1 MLWSVKSRRTLSLRG
16 RLTVWYVLVLVVV
29 LSGFGIAVLLA
40 QRRVALQRVDR
51 DLAAT
56 HAQLAGML
64 REELREQDP
73 PGEAAEH
80 SLHVI
85 ASGGYAVAVVGEDRV
100 PLASTVDRAI
110 LDALLARQPTP
121 AGFTTM
127 QTGSGAWRV
136 NTVHE
141 KVEGRPLLLVVASSL
156 KDLERDQRNA
166 RDAML
171 LGIPAALL
179 LAGAG
184 GLWLASVGLRPI
196 TAMADRASGI
206 AATGIDDLGP
216 PLRDDEL
223 GRLTDAFNGLVARL
237 RAALQTQ
244 RQFMADASHEL
255 RSPVSVI
262 RAAADVTLSR
272 EHRDEAE
279 YREALTITATQSRRL
294 TSLVDDMLMLARADA
309 GGYPL
314 RLVDLR
320 LGEVIDESCRAFSVL
335 AADRRI
341 TLRSLTDGDV
351 SVIGD
356 QELLRRLMANLL
368 QNALHHTPPGG
379 IVTVAVASAATD
391 VRVRVT
397 DNGAGI
403 ADEDQV
409 RIFDRFVQLDPSRRS
424 SGAGLGL
431 TIARWIAEAHGGSLA
446 IEASGP
452 QGSTFCLCLNIS
464 DRGA

>member
-1 MLWSVKSRRTLSLRG
+1 LLWSAKSRRTLSLRG

-29 LSGFGIAVLLA
+29 LTGFGIAVLLA
-40 QRRVALQRVDR
+40 QRRVGLQRLDR

-64 REELREQDP
+64 HEELSEQDP
-73 PGEAAEH
+73 PREAAEN

-85 ASGGYAVAVVGEDRV
+85 ASGGYAVAILGADGVA
-100 PLASTVDRAI
+100 LASNVDRAI
-110 LDALLARQPTP
+110 LDGLLARHPP
-121 AGFTTM
+121 AASFATM
-127 QTGSGAWRV
+127 PTGSGAWRV
-136 NTVHE
+136 HTVHE
-141 KVEGRPLLLVVASSL
+141 EVEGRPLLLVVASPL

-166 RDAML
+166 RDAIL
-171 LGIPAALL
+171 LGIPVALF

-196 TAMADRASGI
+196 TAMANRASGI

-216 PLRDDEL
+216 PQRDDEL

-255 RSPVSVI
+255 RSPLSVI

-272 EHRDEAE
+272 EHREEAE
-279 YREALTITATQSRRL
+279 YREALTMTATQSRRL

-320 LGEVIDESCRAFSVL
+320 LRDVIVESCHAFSVL

-356 QELLRRLMANLL
+356 EELLRRLMANLL

-379 IVTVAVASAATD
+379 VVTVAVDAAATD
-391 VRVRVT
+391 VRIRVT

-403 ADEDQV
+403 ADEDRV
-409 RIFDRFVQLDPSRRS
+409 RIFDRFVQLDPSRRAF
-424 SGAGLGL
+424 GAGLGL

-446 IEASGP
+446 IESSGP
-452 QGSTFCLCLNIS
+452 QGSTFCLRLNIS

>member
-1 MLWSVKSRRTLSLRG
+1 
-16 RLTVWYVLVLVVV
+16 VVV
-29 LSGFGIAVLLA
+29 LLGFGIAVLLA
-40 QRRVALQRVDR
+40 QRRVGLQRLDR

-73 PGEAAEH
+73 PREAAENA
-80 SLHVI
+80 LQVI
-85 ASGGYAVAVVGEDRV
+85 ASGGYAVAIVGEDGA
-100 PLASTVDRAI
+100 PLASNVDRAI
-110 LDALLARQPTP
+110 LDALRMGQPTA
-121 AGFTTM
+121 AGFATM

-136 NTVHE
+136 RTVHE
-141 KVEGRPLLLVVASSL
+141 EVESRPLLLVVASPL

-166 RDAML
+166 RDAIL

-184 GLWLASVGLRPI
+184 GPVAGIGRAPADHGDGRSCLGHRGHRHRRSGAAAARRRAWTTDRGVS
-196 TAMADRASGI
+196 TAWSRACAPHCRRSG
-206 AATGIDDLGP
+206 
-216 PLRDDEL
+216 
-223 GRLTDAFNGLVARL
+223 
-237 RAALQTQ
+237 
-244 RQFMADASHEL
+244 QFMADASHEL

-272 EHRDEAE
+272 EHRDEVE
-279 YREALTITATQSRRL
+279 YREALTMAATQSRRL

-320 LGEVIDESCRAFSVL
+320 LRDVIDESCHAFSVL

-341 TLRSLTDGDV
+341 TLRSLADGDV

-356 QELLRRLMANLL
+356 EELLRRLMANLL

-379 IVTVAVASAATD
+379 VVTVAVDAAATD
-391 VRVRVT
+391 VRIRV
-397 DNGAGI
+397 
-403 ADEDQV
+403 
-409 RIFDRFVQLDPSRRS
+409 
-424 SGAGLGL
+424 
-431 TIARWIAEAHGGSLA
+431 
-446 IEASGP
+446 
-452 QGSTFCLCLNIS
+452 
-464 DRGA
+464 

>member
-1 MLWSVKSRRTLSLRG
+1 MIRSAKRRTTLSLRG
-16 RLTVWYVLVLVVV
+16 RLTAWYVLVLVVV
-29 LSGFGIAVLLA
+29 LTGFGIAVLLA
-40 QRRVALQRVDR
+40 QRRVGMQRLDR

-73 PGEAAEH
+73 PREAAENA
-80 SLHVI
+80 LHVI
-85 ASGGYAVAVVGEDRV
+85 ASGGYAVAIVGEDGA
-100 PLASTVDRAI
+100 PLASNVDSAI
-110 LDALLARQPTP
+110 LGTLLTRHPP
-121 AGFTTM
+121 VAGFATM
-127 QTGSGAWRV
+127 QTSSGAWRV
-136 NTVHE
+136 HTVPE
-141 KVEGRPLLLVVASSL
+141 GVEGRPLLLVVASPL

-166 RDAML
+166 RDAIL

-196 TAMADRASGI
+196 TAMAARASGI

-279 YREALTITATQSRRL
+279 YREALTMAATQSRRL

-320 LGEVIDESCRAFSVL
+320 LRDVIDESCHAFSVL

-341 TLRSLTDGDV
+341 TLRSLADGDV

-356 QELLRRLMANLL
+356 EELLRRLMANLL

-379 IVTVAVASAATD
+379 VVTVAVDAAATD
-391 VRVRVT
+391 VRIRVT

-403 ADEDQV
+403 ADEDRV
-409 RIFDRFVQLDPSRRS
+409 RIFDRFVQLDPSRRAF
-424 SGAGLGL
+424 GAGLGL

-446 IEASGP
+446 IESSGP